1 MTIASAATSLADMPV
16 LTALPVEHIADMAV
30 EIEPLQHVATMVSD
44 RLVSLGTSGFL
55 TGPRLN
61 AELLPGGGDTMVLG
75 TDGICRINAQ
85 AVFKTDDGV
94 LIHYT
99 AGGVARF
106 PTDGFARLAA
116 GEQMSFGETYIR
128 VTTKFETADERYNW
142 LNGLLTVGHNLLSST
157 RVQSRIYAVL

>member
-1 MTIASAATSLADMPV
+1 M
-16 LTALPVEHIADMAV
+16 
-30 EIEPLQHVATMVSD
+30 
-44 RLVSLGTSGFL
+44 
-55 TGPRLN
+55 
-61 AELLPGGGDTMVLG
+61 
-75 TDGICRINAQ
+75 
-85 AVFKTDDGV
+85 
-94 LIHYT
+94 LIHYP